1 MPLDQAST
9 QMLQQLAE
17 MGAKP
22 FHQMSPD
29 EARHF
34 LAAFRPAYGSGP
46 SMNRVVEEMLPI
58 PGGHC
63 AVRAL
68 IPSDDICGVILHCHG
83 GGWVT
88 LSIDDY
94 DAFGRTLAAHSRCA
108 VVLVEY
114 RLAPEH
120 PFPAALDDCQ
130 VALNWLADARGRL
143 FGQASLPLIVCGDS
157 AGGNLAAV
165 LANRAARG
173 QGPELAMQVLL
184 YPVTQARLDTDS
196 YLNPDF
202 QLLLSREDMAWFW
215 SHYLP
220 DALRRDLPDAS
231 PLHEADVSRLPP
243 TLIVGAEMDVLNSDA
258 DAYAAKLEAAGVPVV
273 HRRFEG
279 QMHIFATMINVLPAS
294 AEAIRLI
301 ADEIDRV
308 LATTLAHT

>member
-1 MPLDQAST
+1 MPLDHAST
-9 QMLQQLAE
+9 QLLQQLME

-29 EARHF
+29 EARRF
-34 LAAFRPAYGSGP
+34 LAGFRPAYGSGP
-46 SMNRVVEEMLPI
+46 SMHRVVEEMLPI

-63 AVRAL
+63 SVRVL

-94 DAFGRTLAAHSRCA
+94 DAFGRTLAAQSRCA

-130 VALNWLADARGRL
+130 AALNWIAEARSRL
-143 FGQASLPLIVCGDS
+143 FGQASLPLIVSGDS

-165 LANRAARG
+165 LANRAGRG
-173 QGPELAMQVLL
+173 EGPELAMQVLL
-184 YPVTQARLDTDS
+184 YPVTQARFDTDS
-196 YLNPDF
+196 HLNPDF
-202 QLLLSREDMAWFW
+202 QLLLSTADMVWFW
-215 SHYLP
+215 DHYQP
-220 DALRRDLPDAS
+220 DKARRDLPDAS
-231 PLHEADVSRLPP
+231 PLHEADVSGLPP
-243 TLIVGAEMDVLNSDA
+243 TLIIGAEMDVLNSDA
-258 DAYAAKLEAAGVPVV
+258 DAYAAKLVAAGVPVT
-273 HRRFEG
+273 HRRFAG

-294 AEAIRLI
+294 AGAIRLI

-308 LATTLAHT
+308 LATTLAHS